1 MTSNPHVVFV
11 CLHGAAKS
19 VLAAADFERM
29 AKERGLRVAA
39 EWAGTEPDPEIAP
52 PVLAALKAEGV
63 DMAGRR
69 PRLVTREMAAGATR
83 VVAFGCGLGAAAPDG
98 DRIEAVGGRA
108 GCERRAAG
116 RAGGHP
122 AAPRAPARRMERV
135 MKWITRTKARVD
147 RIACPWLIR
156 RFIDTQA
163 EFLFVPDALVTETAA
178 REGATP
184 YDVPG
189 VELGHHGE
197 RCSFDAFLD
206 KYGLTD
212 PALQALALI
221 VRGADTDAR
230 GIAKEAWGL
239 YAVASGFREISRDD
253 FENMER
259 QFPVYDA
266 LYAYCRSG
274 LTRGA

>member
-1 MTSNPHVVFV
+1 
-11 CLHGAAKS
+11 
-19 VLAAADFERM
+19 
-29 AKERGLRVAA
+29 
-39 EWAGTEPDPEIAP
+39 
-52 PVLAALKAEGV
+52 
-63 DMAGRR
+63 
-69 PRLVTREMAAGATR
+69 
-83 VVAFGCGLGAAAPDG
+83 
-98 DRIEAVGGRA
+98 
-108 GCERRAAG
+108 
-116 RAGGHP
+116 
-122 AAPRAPARRMERV
+122 
-135 MKWITRTKARVD
+135 MKWITRAKARVD

-163 EFLFVPDALVTETAA
+163 EFLFVPDALVIETAA

-206 KYGLTD
+206 KYGLAD